1 MADLWAVPLR
11 HVRPHRLP
19 LLPAGAVPVLV
30 ARPTDRAFAVRPVA
44 YRDSRECAAHACDRR
59 AGQTPPPG
67 DLYDLGRLRGPGRGI
82 DRPNDAVRWARFPQP
97 RPLRQ

>member
-1 MADLWAVPLR
+1 MADLWAVPVR

-19 LLPAGAVPVLV
+19 LLPGGAVPVLV

-44 YRDSRECAAHACDRR
+44 DRDSRERAAHACDRC

-67 DLYDLGRLRGPGRGI
+67 DLHDLCWIRWHGWGI
-82 DRPNDAVRWARFPQP
+82 DRPDDAVRRSRLPQP
-97 RPLRQ
+97 RPLL